1 MPSPES
7 PTAIKPQPA
16 AQAPFMVPVQRLP
29 HAPAQLP
36 AYATPGS
43 AGMDVQA
50 AIDAPVTLQPLG
62 RALIP
67 TGLVIALPE
76 GYECQVRA
84 RSGLAIKHGIALAN
98 GVGTIDSDYR
108 HEVKV
113 ALINLS
119 NEAFTVQPGDRVA
132 QLVIA
137 PVTQSVWEE
146 VAELSQVAGRSGGF
160 GSTGVSA
167 PALPS
172 LN

>member
-1 MPSPES
+1 MTVISS
-7 PTAIKPQPA
+7 
-16 AQAPFMVPVQRLP
+16 AQKVRVPIHRLA
-29 HAPAQLP
+29 HAPKHLP

-50 AIDAPVTLQPLG
+50 AIGVPMTLKPLE

-67 TGLVIALPE
+67 TGLVIMLPE

-84 RSGLAIKHGIALAN
+84 RSGLSINHGITLVN

-119 NEAFTVQPGDRVA
+119 NEEFTIQHGDRIA

-137 PVTQSVWEE
+137 PV
-146 VAELSQVAGRSGGF
+146 SQVEWQETDEVQMVKGRNGGF
-160 GSTGVSA
+160 GSTG
-167 PALPS
+167 